1 MPFDSVNV
9 VKKYLPLIL
18 IGGGVLIVLLA
29 VFVVMRSLKSG
40 TVSTSSQSQTE
51 NIPELPQ
58 SQWPVVSLTPTTD
71 PAIPNSL
78 GHLLDFKV
86 QKINVPGA
94 STMYYLLIYNTVDG
108 GQQGVPGTVQLTGA
122 DIDKNL
128 LLGSESSGHY
138 RFDDGVSQGTITITF
153 RDSSGKSMGKL
164 SSDFHLQTGVI
175 GLTSVDN
182 KFSYNLDKLA
192 KGVYFVTMPTF
203 GQPDPSMYVFWQNGY
218 GIFASDGKSH
228 SGKIVQ

>member
-1 MPFDSVNV
+1 M
-9 VKKYLPLIL
+9 KKYLPFIL
-18 IGGGVLIVLLA
+18 IGGGVLIIILA
-29 VFVVMRSLKSG
+29 VFVVIKSLKSG
-40 TVSTSSQSQTE
+40 TATVTPQSQQTE

-58 SQWPVVSLTPTTD
+58 SEWPVLSLAPTSD
-71 PAIPNSL
+71 PTIPDSL

-94 STMYYLLIYNTVDG
+94 ATMDYLLIYNTTDG

-138 RFDDGVSQGTITITF
+138 RFDDGVTQGNITITF
-153 RDSSGKSMGKL
+153 RDSSGKSLGKL
-164 SSDFHLQTGVI
+164 SSDFHLQTGEI
-175 GLTSVDN
+175 GLTSIDG

-203 GQPDPSMYVFWQNGY
+203 TQPADPTSYVFWQNGY
-218 GIFASDGKSH
+218 GIFASDGKPH
-228 SGKIVQ
+228 TGTVIQ